1 MPVGLGGTVPVV
13 LECGAACVP
22 CGSGFVVSGASA
34 LEAALADAVDA
45 AEDAD
50 AATVGVDVMLGVVVG
65 DGSELR
71 VAVQVATPPRTI
83 TSAITMVTG
92 TASERFGVEGSC
104 EIDIG
109 SNGRDGS
116 SCGGI
121 DGWDAASAGRDPV
134 G

>member
-71 VAVQVATPPRTI
+71 VATW
-83 TSAITMVTG
+83 

-121 DGWDAASAGRDPV
+121 DGWDAASAGREPV